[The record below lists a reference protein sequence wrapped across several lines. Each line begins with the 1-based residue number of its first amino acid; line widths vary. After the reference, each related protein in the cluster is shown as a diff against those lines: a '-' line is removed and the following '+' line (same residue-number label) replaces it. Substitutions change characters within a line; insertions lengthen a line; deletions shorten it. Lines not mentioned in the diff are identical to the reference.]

1 MNKLETNVTLATPSV
16 FVILTHSIGKE
27 VSVNY
32 TRDKNQL
39 LNFFFLSCFHVSC
52 FPCYWLANKQRHNV
66 SLFLLV
72 WSNACSHWLFLVT

>member
-32 TRDKNQL
+32 TRQKSTVES
-39 LNFFFLSCFHVSC
+39 FSYRCFHVSC
-52 FPCYWLANKQRHNV
+52 FPCYWLANKRRHNV